1 LLLSKKLDNNSSKN
15 ILIFMEIKEFLYGF
29 NLILLGFFISGIIL
43 LICAPPKTNPISLS
57 PIPTEIPIQV
67 FISGSVKNPGIY
79 LLEKNSRLSDLV
91 EKAGGFTTS
100 NINEYNLASKLYDG
114 QHVQIGNVVETTQR
128 VTPLENTK
136 ININE
141 ADIDS
146 LCTLPGIG
154 PSKAAEIILYRERNG
169 FYEKIEDILN
179 VPGIGETTFSQ
190 IKDLIEIN
198 QIQNK

>member
-1 LLLSKKLDNNSSKN
+1 MKIKK
-15 ILIFMEIKEFLYGF
+15 FLYGF
-29 NLILLGFFISGIIL
+29 NLILLGFFISGVIL
-43 LICAPPKTNPISLS
+43 LICAPPKSNPISLS

-79 LLEKNSRLSDLV
+79 ILEKNSRLSDLV

-100 NINEYNLASKLYDG
+100 EFTEYNLASKLYDG
-114 QHVQIGNVVETTQR
+114 QHVQIGKLVETAQ
-128 VTPLENTK
+128 K
-136 ININE
+136 ISGIESIKLNINE

-146 LCTLPGIG
+146 LCSLPGIG
-154 PSKAAEIILYRERNG
+154 PSKAAEIILYREQYG

-190 IKDLIEIN
+190 IKDLIVTN